1 MKVINLNGW
10 LELVVFLSRRM
21 LVNRRMVIVVASAL
35 LPVSLM
41 LYSVAEDLP
50 TGIEDL
56 ANMLDF
62 FVLSFFLLFIPMIYG
77 SSILRS
83 DMENNSITLILT
95 SPLNRPL
102 VYLGYLASLFISVI
116 LAMLVITSAGPLT
129 FFALVGIETGALD
142 LYVKVCALTIIG
154 SIVYSSLYLTVSL
167 ITKRVIFFGLFYA
180 FIWEGF
186 VGFLPGGIGDFT
198 IRHYIRS
205 IGSSWIEHG
214 GLGAYQG
221 SEVFYSFLVLTALT
235 VALVTLGSF
244 LLYVREME

>member
-1 MKVINLNGW
+1 MKIEHLRGW
-10 LELVVFLSRRM
+10 FALVVYLTRRT
-21 LVNRRMVIVVASAL
+21 LLNRRMVIIVACAL
-35 LPVSLM
+35 LLSSL
-41 LYSVAEDLP
+41 VAYAVTEEM
-50 TGIEDL
+50 TGLDDL
-56 ANMLDF
+56 ANGLDL
-62 FVLSFFLLFIPMIYG
+62 FVLSFFLLVIPMIYG

-83 DMENNSITLILT
+83 DIENNSITMILT

-102 VYLGYLASLFISVI
+102 VYLGYRASLFFTVVI
-116 LAMLVITSAGPLT
+116 AMLAITSAGALT
-129 FFALVGIETGALD
+129 FFGLAGVETGALD

-167 ITKRVIFFGLFYA
+167 ITKRVIYFGLFYA

-198 IRHYIRS
+198 IRHYVRS

-221 SEVFYSFLVLTALT
+221 SEVLYSFLVLAAVT
-235 VALVTLGSF
+235 VALVALGSF
-244 LLYVREME
+244 LLYVKEME